1 MHNGEFAMIR
11 RNPALRILA
20 PILVTF
26 LSACASVERTP
37 VAIQGTEHAVQS
49 ASALDGKPLTL
60 FVWEKRRADLDV
72 KSFSENGKVVVL
84 AHGAGT
90 PGHVF
95 YDLQVPGAASPTH
108 SLMDYLAARG
118 YDVFTL
124 DYQNYGR
131 SQGHPCG
138 RCVTTQVAANDIKAV
153 VDYVLVQRSVKQVYL
168 LGWSWGATT
177 TSLFSMQHPD
187 KVRRLVLYAPPT
199 WRGPLNNFPEPTGE
213 FRPVSA
219 ERLRNVFTPGMADPA
234 AVDAFVA
241 QATKFRQSPTGV
253 MVDLLRRMP
262 LTDPKLIKVPTMII
276 LGEKDRLTPISQFF
290 LPTFFAELANND
302 KQFTIVPGAGHALA
316 IETPRARFQL
326 EVLKWFSVDQ
336 PGAEIDLTSAVR

>member
-1 MHNGEFAMIR
+1 MIR
-11 RNPALRILA
+11 RSAALQLLTFCFVSLLA
-20 PILVTF
+20 
-26 LSACASVERTP
+26 ACASVERAP
-37 VAIQGTEHAVQS
+37 VTIQGTEHSVQS

-60 FVWEKRRADLDV
+60 FVWEKRRADLDAKRV
-72 KSFSENGKVVVL
+72 SETGKVVVL

-95 YDLQVPGAASPTH
+95 FDLQVPGVTGPTH

-131 SQGHPCG
+131 SQGHSCG
-138 RCVTTQVAANDIKAV
+138 RCVTTQVATNDINAV
-153 VDYVLVQRSVKQVYL
+153 VDYVLAQRGVKQVYL

-177 TSLFSMQHPD
+177 TSLFSIQHPD
-187 KVRRLVLYAPPT
+187 KVRRLVLYAPPA
-199 WRGPLNNFPEPTGE
+199 WRGPLNNIPEPTGE

-219 ERLRNVFTPGMADPA
+219 ERLRNLFTPGMVDPA

-241 QATKFRQSPTGV
+241 RAAKFRQSPTGV

-276 LGEKDRLTPISQFF
+276 LGEKDRLTPISQIH

-316 IETPRARFQL
+316 LEAPRTRFQL

-336 PGAEIDLTSAVR
+336 PGAEIDLTSAAR

>member
-168 LGWSWGATT
+168 LGWSWGAT
-177 TSLFSMQHPD
+177 
-187 KVRRLVLYAPPT
+187 RY
-199 WRGPLNNFPEPTGE
+199 
-213 FRPVSA
+213 RP
-219 ERLRNVFTPGMADPA
+219 
-234 AVDAFVA
+234 
-241 QATKFRQSPTGV
+241 
-253 MVDLLRRMP
+253 
-262 LTDPKLIKVPTMII
+262 
-276 LGEKDRLTPISQFF
+276 
-290 LPTFFAELANND
+290 
-302 KQFTIVPGAGHALA
+302 
-316 IETPRARFQL
+316 
-326 EVLKWFSVDQ
+326 
-336 PGAEIDLTSAVR
+336 